1 MFVLPTLH
9 GKKLRLKESVRLQSS
24 AKKTSQRRMLD
35 DELRADAWLAEASSS
50 TSEGKRKG
58 AQAPFSYL
66 LVSHGI
72 GRLRAMMVSA
82 SIGRGIR
89 LTAFLLG
96 VSMNGRRT
104 ATMSRTR
111 KMNLS
116 MILNLLDLF
125 RVSVSIT
132 AQDSGYCV
140 NKS

>member
-1 MFVLPTLH
+1 
-9 GKKLRLKESVRLQSS
+9 
-24 AKKTSQRRMLD
+24 
-35 DELRADAWLAEASSS
+35 
-50 TSEGKRKG
+50 
-58 AQAPFSYL
+58 
-66 LVSHGI
+66 
-72 GRLRAMMVSA
+72 MVSI
-82 SIGRGIR
+82 STGRGVR

-96 VSMNGRRT
+96 VSMKGRRT

-140 NKS
+140 NES